1 MLICCGINEHSLVQ
15 MQQAAEML
23 KAEGCSDPASCDP
36 VPAFTQASG
45 WLLQEAGFALLLLP
59 YLVNTSTT
67 TTSTSTTTTE
77 ARWRET
83 GCSYDLVI

>member
-1 MLICCGINEHSLVQ
+1 

-67 TTSTSTTTTE
+67 STTTTE

-83 GCSYDLVI
+83 SCPDDLVI